1 MIPELKTLLI
11 SMLPVGELRVGI
23 PVGVAVYHLPVW
35 SSFLWSLIGN
45 LIPIVFI
52 ILLLDV
58 FVSRFLIKKFRIFNK
73 IFTWLFERT
82 RKRYSKNI
90 ERWKDLALMIFVAI
104 PLPGTG
110 AWTGALIA
118 YAFGIP
124 IRRAFPMIA
133 LGVLIAGIIVSLVTL
148 GIINLPFTF
157 KR

>member
-1 MIPELKTLLI
+1 MIPELKILLI

-23 PVGVAVYHLPVW
+23 PVGVAVYHLSIW

-52 ILLLDV
+52 ILLLDA
-58 FVSRFLIKKFRIFNK
+58 FVSRFLMKKFRIFNK

-148 GIINLPFTF
+148 GIINLPFL
-157 KR
+157 